1 MPRDTTRGVEK
12 IEKTEVHWIFNKQE
26 LEKKMLHLTKRFR
39 LLPRGPCQRRLAT
52 QGRFPRREIKKLMA
66 ANRGEIA
73 IRIFR
78 AATELGIR
86 TVAIYSKED
95 IGSVHRY
102 KADESYLV
110 GEHGTPV
117 GAYLDYKDIVR
128 IAKENDVDAIAP
140 GYGFL
145 SENVH
150 FARLCEAEDIAFVG
164 PRSEVLN
171 QFGDKTLA
179 RQLALKHGV
188 PVVPGTPS
196 EVNSL
201 EEVKE
206 FLAKEDVEFP
216 VIIKAAHGGGGRG
229 MRVVREESELA
240 NALERAQSE
249 ALSAFG
255 NAAVFVEKFVDRPRH
270 VEVQILSDGEKTVH
284 LYERDCSVQRR
295 FQKVVEIAPSVG
307 LPVPLRDDLLSD
319 AVRLTSA
326 AGYACA
332 GTVEFLVDP
341 SSWRHYFIEV
351 NPRIQVEHTVTEVVT
366 GLDIVQSQI
375 MIAGG
380 ASLEECG
387 IPSQDA
393 VVTRGYAIQA
403 RVTTEDP
410 DDDFRPD
417 TGRLQ
422 TWRPA
427 EGFGIRLDGGNA
439 FSGAVISP
447 HYDSMLMKITAS
459 ALTFEKAC
467 DRLTRAL
474 RETRIRGV
482 KTNMPFVLNVVNHP
496 EFRAGQATTAF
507 IGENP
512 DLFHFAKS
520 ADRAS
525 KLLAYLGDLAVN
537 GRKAVGATGAKTPK
551 YAAVLPPAVEVSKK
565 KGLKQILETE
575 GPVGFAKAV
584 RNRKGLLLTDTTMR
598 DAHQSLLAT
607 RVRTKDILAV
617 APYAAYSIG
626 NDCYSFENWGGAT
639 FDVCMRFLHECPW
652 DRLSQMREAMPNVPF
667 QMLLRGANGVGYTSY
682 PDNAIYKFCSVAVD
696 NGMDVFRIFDSLNYL
711 ENMYLGIDAVGAAGG
726 VVEAAI
732 SYTGNVLNDDKDYKY
747 TLEYYLDLARKLHSR
762 SIHVLAIKDMAGL
775 LTPKASER
783 LIGAL
788 RTEFPDL
795 PIHVHTHDTAGNG
808 VASMLAAAE
817 AGADAVDVAI
827 DSMSGL
833 TSQPSMGALVAA
845 LKGTQLD
852 TGIDLEKIRP
862 LIDYWESARM
872 SYAAFES
879 GQKSG
884 SSDVYDHEMPG
895 GQYTNLL
902 FQATSLGLSEK
913 WPQVK
918 KSYADANLL
927 LGDIVKVTPSSKTV
941 GDLAQFMVTNDLTAK
956 DVQNEA
962 THLSFPSSVVEF
974 FQGALGIPT
983 GGFPEPLRTDV
994 LKSAGNPRTFAGR
1007 PGAELDPIDF
1017 DDLKMKLQ
1025 AKHPSLKKR
1034 MKDTDIMSAV
1044 MYPKVYDEFQT
1055 HLEKYGDVSILPTR
1069 EFIEPLEAGETV
1081 DITIERG
1088 KHLVIKLLGV
1098 GTLDPKTGSREV
1110 FFELNG
1116 SPRSVLV
1123 LDAHSSEK
1131 HVLRPKAD
1139 PNVAGSVP
1147 APMPGVVIE
1156 LRAKHGQPVAAGDP
1170 LLVLSAMK
1178 METVVSAPVAGTV
1191 DAVHVNVGDDV
1202 SAHDLI
1208 GSLK

>member
-1 MPRDTTRGVEK
+1 MRGASLRAFRQVRRSQTT
-12 IEKTEVHWIFNKQE
+12 
-26 LEKKMLHLTKRFR
+26 
-39 LLPRGPCQRRLAT
+39 
-52 QGRFPRREIKKLMA
+52 GRFPRREIKKLMA

-78 AATELGIR
+78 AGTELGIR

-95 IGSVHRY
+95 MRSVHRY

-110 GEHGTPV
+110 GEFNTPV
-117 GAYLDYKDIVR
+117 GAYLDYKEIVR
-128 IAKENDVDAIAP
+128 VAKENDVDAIHP

-150 FARLCEAEDIAFVG
+150 FARLCEAEGIAFVG
-164 PRSEVLN
+164 PRSDVLN

-179 RQLALKHGV
+179 RQLATKHSV
-188 PVVPGTPS
+188 PVVPGTES
-196 EVNSL
+196 EVTTL

-206 FLAKEDVEFP
+206 FLTSQNVEFP

-229 MRVVREESELA
+229 MRVVRREEDLA
-240 NALERAQSE
+240 EALERAQSE
-249 ALSAFG
+249 ATSAFG
-255 NAAVFVEKFVDRPRH
+255 NPAVFVEKFVDRPRH
-270 VEVQILSDGEKTVH
+270 VEVQILSDGHETVH

-307 LPVPLRDDLLSD
+307 LPTPLKDDLLND

-341 SSWRHYFIEV
+341 LSWRHYFIEV

-366 GLDIVQSQI
+366 GRDIVQAQI
-375 MIAGG
+375 QIAGG

-387 IPSQDA
+387 IPNQDA
-393 VVTRGYAIQA
+393 IETRGYAIQA

-417 TGRLQ
+417 AGRLQ

-427 EGFGIRLDGGNA
+427 EGNGIRLDGGNA

-482 KTNMPFVLNVVNHP
+482 KTNMPFVLNVLKHP
-496 EFRAGQATTAF
+496 TFRAGDATTAF
-507 IGENP
+507 IAENP
-512 DLFHFAKS
+512 ELFQFPKS

-537 GRKAVGATGAKTPK
+537 GRKAVGATGASTPR
-551 YAAVLPPAVEVSKK
+551 YAAVMPPDASEEEVAEVAPGFKK
-565 KGLKQILETE
+565 AAAGLKQILEKE
-575 GPVGFAKAV
+575 GPSGFAKAV
-584 RNRKGLLLTDTTMR
+584 RERKGLLLTDTTMR

-617 APYAAYSIG
+617 APYASAAIG
-626 NDCYSFENWGGAT
+626 SECYSFENWGGAT

-652 DRLSQMREAMPNVPF
+652 DRLAQMRSAMPNVPF

-682 PDNAIYKFCSVAVD
+682 PDNAIFKFCDVAVK

-732 SYTGNVLNDDKDYKY
+732 SYTGDV
-747 TLEYYLDLARKLHSR
+747 TLEEKDSTTKYSLDYYLELATKMKLR
-762 SIHVLAIKDMAGL
+762 GIHVLAIKDMAGL
-775 LTPKASER
+775 LTPRASR
-783 LIGAL
+783 KLVSAL
-788 RTEFPDL
+788 RSEFPDL

-817 AGADAVDVAI
+817 AGADAVDVAV

-833 TSQPSMGALVAA
+833 TSQPSMGAVVAA
-845 LKGTQLD
+845 VKGTSLD
-852 TGIDLEKIRP
+852 TGLDLSKITP

-884 SSDVYDHEMPG
+884 SSDVYNHEMPG

-918 KSYADANLL
+918 KKYAEANQL

-941 GDLAQFMVTNDLTAK
+941 GDLAQFMVTNDLSPEDLKAQAK
-956 DVQNEA
+956 
-962 THLSFPSSVVEF
+962 TLSFPSSVVEF
-974 FQGALGIPT
+974 FQGALGIPK

-994 LKSAGNPRTFAGR
+994 LQSAGNPRTFSGR
-1007 PGAELDPIDF
+1007 PGAELDPVDF
-1017 DDLKMKLQ
+1017 DAVKTALLKR
-1025 AKHPSLKKR
+1025 HPELR
-1034 MKDTDIMSAV
+1034 VVKDTDLMSAV
-1044 MYPKVYDEFQT
+1044 MYPKVFDEFQD
-1055 HLEKYGDVSILPTR
+1055 HVQKYGDVSILPTR
-1069 EFIEPLEAGETV
+1069 EFIEPLEAGETI
-1081 DITIERG
+1081 DIVIERG
-1088 KHLVIKLLGV
+1088 KHLVVKLLGV

-1123 LDAHSSEK
+1123 ADKHSTEKTIVSELSFF
-1131 HVLRPKAD
+1131 VF
-1139 PNVAGSVP
+1139 
-1147 APMPGVVIE
+1147 
-1156 LRAKHGQPVAAGDP
+1156 
-1170 LLVLSAMK
+1170 LVF
-1178 METVVSAPVAGTV
+1178 V
-1191 DAVHVNVGDDV
+1191 
-1202 SAHDLI
+1202 
-1208 GSLK
+1208 